1 MEGQCALFLIVGFI
15 VDRQHLLVD
24 DGHIEK
30 REKLNVG
37 EHAVQTGAQHLLP
50 FLALGLDVE
59 QVATILEE
67 IIQPGRGEETGRILA
82 EPPILFQ
89 VANDLGVAH
98 IGERVSVG
106 PHVTKPL
113 VAIRLKALL
122 SSFLIDDSPHIA
134 ERLSQ
139 FPAIVAVRHVAWLF
153 LSRRETKVLGH
164 DIGISN
170 PVATHQP
177 LVGYLRKLGIV
188 AVAIKKIKLCH
199 SCCVF
204 SVGKRTPGVRQS
216 HVPRAAHY
224 QTTNIHKQTKTQK
237 ESPQKRCIFLSKKER
252 KRPSNEGFYT
262 ALTTLWEF

>member
-1 MEGQCALFLIVGFI
+1 MIIVFSAVKFLQEISDFFS
-15 VDRQHLLVD
+15 DKD
-24 DGHIEK
+24 
-30 REKLNVG
+30 
-37 EHAVQTGAQHLLP
+37 TYMFP
-50 FLALGLDVE
+50 TSLAAF
-59 QVATILEE
+59 QQE

-113 VAIRLKALL
+113 VAVVAIRLKALL
-122 SSFLIDDSPHIA
+122 SSFLIDGSPYIA

-139 FPAIVAVRHVAWLF
+139 FPVIVAVRHVAWQF

-177 LVGYLRKLGIV
+177 LVGYLRKLGVV
-188 AVAIKKIKLCH
+188 AVAIKEIKLCH
-199 SCCVF
+199 SCCIF
-204 SVGKRTPGVRQS
+204 SVGKRTLGYDNPMCHGLPIIRPQIYINK
-216 HVPRAAHY
+216 PRRKRKA
-224 QTTNIHKQTKTQK
+224 
-237 ESPQKRCIFLSKKER
+237 PQKDASFFLKRKE
-252 KRPSNEGFYT
+252 KGLQMKDFIQH
-262 ALTTLWEF
+262 